1 MRQTTNPTIRTF
13 IAGAVLALAAIL
25 SIGATAQEAKRDRA
39 GDATA
44 QEMKAPRTAQEHR
57 DRAEKYQKTAA
68 EYRQE
73 AEAHRKMLDDYSNT
87 VARNPKDSSEN
98 PYIKKMRLHCEK
110 YIRAAENLAREAEE
124 MAKYHTMRAKEME
137 GK

>member
-1 MRQTTNPTIRTF
+1 MTQATNTTIRTF
-13 IAGAVLALAAIL
+13 VAGALLALAASL
-25 SIGATAQEAKRDRA
+25 SIDATAQEAKEDHAR
-39 GDATA
+39 GATA
-44 QEMKAPRTAQEHR
+44 QEMKAPQTAPDHR
-57 DRAEKYQKTAA
+57 DRADKCQKKAA

-73 AEAHRKMLDDYSNT
+73 AETHRKMLDDYSNK

-110 YIRAAENLAREAEE
+110 YIRAAENLAREADE
-124 MAKYHTMRAKEME
+124 MAKYHTMRAKELE